1 MRSHFG
7 FQLSIY
13 ISIIFL
19 LTSCSNNNT
28 ILVEAE
34 PKSDSNVSGMIS
46 FSEMDEVVV
55 MKATFS
61 GLTPVCTPFT
71 STNLLIAHLLMENRQ
86 VVIGI
91 QLLNHMVLGEVKQ
104 ATTRGYRKLWSRW
117 KRRCYYYI
125 RNRSMV
131 YWLWWQNKKH
141 HWKSGNCTS
150 RERRLGLSAIRCS
163 RG

>member
-13 ISIIFL
+13 ISIIFS

-61 GLTPVCTPFT
+61 GLTPG
-71 STNLLIAHLLMENRQ
+71 LHAIHLHEIGRAH
-86 VVIGI
+86 V
-91 QLLNHMVLGEVKQ
+91 
-104 ATTRGYRKLWSRW
+104 
-117 KRRCYYYI
+117 
-125 RNRSMV
+125 
-131 YWLWWQNKKH
+131 
-141 HWKSGNCTS
+141 
-150 RERRLGLSAIRCS
+150 
-163 RG
+163 